1 VSSREAFWGMML
13 LYFLDT
19 KEARLKI
26 DQAHWSSVGEVSV
39 HYSVIFKLILGYR
52 SPVEDS
58 LRL

>member
-1 VSSREAFWGMML
+1 
-13 LYFLDT
+13 LDT